1 MGAFARQEI
10 QAVIQV
16 LVINALAR
24 GAVQVVPADKV
35 IALHYLA
42 QVVVV
47 EVGAVADF
55 VGLLAPRGTQDQPD
69 RQQLLIL

>member
-35 IALHYLA
+35 MSLHYLA
-42 QVVVV
+42 QVVVA
-47 EVGAVADF
+47 EVGAVVDF
-55 VGLLAPRGTQDQPD
+55 VDLLALRETQDRPD